1 MQSSWNC
8 QKTLSF
14 LHIFYSDVEDF
25 LYKHYY
31 EYNYKCKNF
40 AYGFWIDLC
49 LSSPKN
55 LMKLSLYGW
64 FFILVSFYQNI
75 PTFNSGRN
83 WSKGFL
89 MSYFL
94 IGWIVAHKNVDF
106 VWRVEVGIDLVDV
119 APYLQY
125 FNALGR
131 DYSLGVFQSMKY
143 NKHIIMNYSFINYY
157 IGLVIF
163 LIILW
168 IWEITI
174 LKEWLMEH
182 SMSSS

>member
-25 LYKHYY
+25 LYNHYY

-55 LMKLSLYGW
+55 LMKLL
-64 FFILVSFYQNI
+64 ILVFFHSGEFFQNI
-75 PTFNSGRN
+75 SAFNSGRN
-83 WSKGFL
+83 WSKCFL
-89 MSYFL
+89 MSHYL

-106 VWRVEVGIDLVDV
+106 VWRIEVGIDLAD
-119 APYLQY
+119 AGRYLLY
-125 FNALGR
+125 FNALDR
-131 DYSLGVFQSMKY
+131 DYILGVFQCMKLK
-143 NKHIIMNYSFINYY
+143 KHIIMNYFFINYY

-163 LIILW
+163 WNILW